1 MASTK
6 EYLDFVLEQLS
17 GLEDITFR
25 AMMGEFIIYY
35 RGKIVGGIY
44 DNRFLVKNIK
54 ASREKMP
61 EAVLELPYEGAKE
74 MLLVDDVENREFLRE
89 LFDAMYEKYTAIPV
103 CAVATFDAVQEGHF
117 IRTGKATTCFFF

>member
-17 GLEDITFR
+17 LLDQISYR

-35 RGKIVGGIY
+35 RGKIIGGIY

-54 ASREKMP
+54 SAAEKMP
-61 EAVLELPYEGAKE
+61 DVTLEVPYEGAKK
-74 MLLVDDVENREFLRE
+74 MLLVEDIENKDFLRE
-89 LFDAMYEKYTAIPV
+89 LFNAMYEE
-103 CAVATFDAVQEGHF
+103 VA
-117 IRTGKATTCFFF
+117 KSK